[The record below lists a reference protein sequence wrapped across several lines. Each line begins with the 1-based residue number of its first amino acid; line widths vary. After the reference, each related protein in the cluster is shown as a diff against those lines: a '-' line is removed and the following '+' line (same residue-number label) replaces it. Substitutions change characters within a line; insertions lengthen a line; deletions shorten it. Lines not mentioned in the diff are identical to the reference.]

1 MEKKNILKLNHNLW
15 KEILISFTKIKKL
28 SDNFIQEKF
37 NDKSKSLS
45 KLFHEIYQGNEINNL
60 IDRFEQSLVE
70 ANINPDITKSSSKV
84 LKFLINELH
93 KEDIKINNN
102 NNLYNKIDIF
112 EDENSAYDYFLEKN
126 ANNKSFIQENFFG
139 IKKTKKICDNCKKI
153 SFVFNYVNCIPLN
166 ISSINEFVRLK
177 PLYDTVYRT
186 FEKKLFCPFC
196 KSENKFVIQ
205 MEMKSLP
212 NYLIIILYNHQKNV
226 KIKFLNEEFLKGYK
240 LISFVIKEENGYK
253 LANLLKCQ
261 SDINKEYKAYWV
273 EKGKYFAMDEDG
285 KKEFNEN
292 DINENPYFII
302 YKKKKKNHG
311 NDEDSYTNG
320 KKYSEMSDVRLLKRH
335 RSNKSKTEKIDK
347 KIKSSKIEYSKENEK
362 ENQNE
367 KKEKSLIKI
376 DSSIKSSTGG
386 ERIIRLYFKLQD
398 EIITETYFIDI
409 ENTVTFET
417 ILDKLKESFGLSDL
431 ENIKLMYSG
440 KELKKNDTPQDL
452 DIPHGANI
460 FILPQN

>member
-112 EDENSAYDYFLEKN
+112 EDEKSAYDYFLEKN
-126 ANNKSFIQENFFG
+126 TNNKSFIQENFFG

-186 FEKKLFCPFC
+186 FEKK
-196 KSENKFVIQ
+196 
-205 MEMKSLP
+205 
-212 NYLIIILYNHQKNV
+212 IILP
-226 KIKFLNEEFLKGYK
+226 FL
-240 LISFVIKEENGYK
+240 
-253 LANLLKCQ
+253 
-261 SDINKEYKAYWV
+261 
-273 EKGKYFAMDEDG
+273 
-285 KKEFNEN
+285 
-292 DINENPYFII
+292 
-302 YKKKKKNHG
+302 
-311 NDEDSYTNG
+311 
-320 KKYSEMSDVRLLKRH
+320 
-335 RSNKSKTEKIDK
+335 
-347 KIKSSKIEYSKENEK
+347 
-362 ENQNE
+362 
-367 KKEKSLIKI
+367 
-376 DSSIKSSTGG
+376 
-386 ERIIRLYFKLQD
+386 
-398 EIITETYFIDI
+398 
-409 ENTVTFET
+409 
-417 ILDKLKESFGLSDL
+417 
-431 ENIKLMYSG
+431 
-440 KELKKNDTPQDL
+440 
-452 DIPHGANI
+452 
-460 FILPQN
+460 